1 MRSLVLAD
9 SRPSVMRVGSTEYDL
24 NGKAYPRP
32 APWSRVRERLYSEL
46 ELLNAS
52 RAQSRKMDCGLSR
65 HVMGPIHAFCFVAGG
80 RSVPLDV
87 EAFILCHAQLHDTA
101 GECHVQES
109 PCGLKYGLVFPQH
122 VSFGRAPG

>member
-32 APWSRVRERLYSEL
+32 APWSRMRERLYSEL

-87 EAFILCHAQLHDTA
+87 EAFILCHA
-101 GECHVQES
+101 
-109 PCGLKYGLVFPQH
+109 GLKYGLVFPQH